1 MGLITAFRVRTV
13 GDATAPVSNARW
25 AEPERFEALV
35 RAVEWK
41 LIEMPLG
48 RLQLIGNQYDP
59 FIYEL
64 EWGELPTQSEVK
76 SDTFQGAAAPRAGR
90 R

>member
-1 MGLITAFRVRTV
+1 MGLIAAFRERTV
-13 GDATAPVSNARW
+13 GDATAPLSNARW

-48 RLQLIGNQYDP
+48 RLQLIGNQDDP

-64 EWGELPTQSEVK
+64 GL
-76 SDTFQGAAAPRAGR
+76 GATP
-90 R
+90 